1 MSHNTPQTLSV
12 KRKRN
17 EVPVDHLS
25 TIEPFSLFGRK
36 LTLIVIER
44 NLEERKRLKGD
55 GSSASL
61 KRKLDPR
68 ECIWSLLSCI
78 SANPHLVERDGKRVK
93 EHDEGTFIW
102 RRIAIPHAA
111 SQHATSNLPPPTPN
125 RRFHVSRAAGNVV
138 LFEDRGAEDKIQPH
152 TDQDRIEPSTP
163 ESLLDSAESKATS
176 RKRPGA
182 NAGRLP
188 PKLEAHKPKAATHSP
203 SDDMISQFEKFSYDV
218 ENEEVEKTRLARLS
232 SPSKF
237 KPKAPKLRYK
247 DRHPEQAAA
256 LEGHDPDAMD
266 AMDVDGDDYVYDTYV
281 REIIM
286 PDASGK
292 IPEPRGIV
300 GFIVL
305 TEEEEEWWFGEDE
318 SDREFDTDD
327 QDSNAEDYYANDYPE
342 DETDS
347 DDDSDRG
354 GNDYIHGADNEDEY
368 DLIDGAQSDDDG
380 EKSFRQSIHE
390 VGGGRWGPADAGSDE
405 EEDKPVRQTVP
416 KVSGVYWGQAGEKD

>member
-1 MSHNTPQTLSV
+1 
-12 KRKRN
+12 
-17 EVPVDHLS
+17 
-25 TIEPFSLFGRK
+25 
-36 LTLIVIER
+36 
-44 NLEERKRLKGD
+44 
-55 GSSASL
+55 
-61 KRKLDPR
+61 
-68 ECIWSLLSCI
+68 
-78 SANPHLVERDGKRVK
+78 
-93 EHDEGTFIW
+93 
-102 RRIAIPHAA
+102 
-111 SQHATSNLPPPTPN
+111 
-125 RRFHVSRAAGNVV
+125 
-138 LFEDRGAEDKIQPH
+138 
-152 TDQDRIEPSTP
+152 
-163 ESLLDSAESKATS
+163 
-176 RKRPGA
+176 
-182 NAGRLP
+182 
-188 PKLEAHKPKAATHSP
+188 
-203 SDDMISQFEKFSYDV
+203 MISQFEKFSYDV

-256 LEGHDPDAMD
+256 LEGNDPDAMD

-368 DLIDGAQSDDDG
+368 DLIDGAGSDDDE
-380 EKSFRQSIHE
+380 EKSFRQTIPK
-390 VGGGRWGPADAGSDE
+390 VGGARWGPADTGSDE
-405 EEDKPVRQTVP
+405 EEGKPVRQTVP